1 MSAVVN
7 GRQVDAA
14 ALCKE
19 IERRCPGV
27 VAWFGT
33 HTFRWWALV
42 WCGTWR
48 LVEAST
54 PRDLLIAIET
64 ARSRRPFGR

>member
-7 GRQVDAA
+7 GREVDAA

-27 VAWFGT
+27 MAWFGT
-33 HTFRWWALV
+33 HTFRWWALM
-42 WCGTWR
+42 WWGSWR

-54 PRDLLIAIET
+54 PKDLLTAIES
-64 ARSRRPFGR
+64 ARSRRPAGW